1 MLYECANDGRFDRV
15 SNARTHGTI
24 AAIRAREDD
33 MRERENALLTEH
45 PESFMRV
52 VITCDAAAASGCS
65 TRSVSPA
72 GTEPRP
78 DDGRRPG
85 NGFGRGVI
93 L

>member
-1 MLYECANDGRFDRV
+1 
-15 SNARTHGTI
+15 
-24 AAIRAREDD
+24 
-33 MRERENALLTEH
+33 MRERENAVLPEH

-52 VITCDAAAASGCS
+52 VITCDAAPPRADAP
-65 TRSVSPA
+65 RVPFHRL
-72 GTEPRP
+72 ELNPRP